1 MLNENEIASILYQM
15 ISDSDVS
22 NKPVYLADMT
32 QLSEEIGVLKLKNT
46 ALYELLARLAQN
58 NEKSELKAV

>member
-1 MLNENEIASILYQM
+1 MLNENEIANILYQM
-15 ISDSDVS
+15 VSGSDVS
-22 NKPVYLADMT
+22 NKPVYLADIT

>member
-15 ISDSDVS
+15 VSDSSVN
-22 NKPVYLADMT
+22 NKPMYLADIT
-32 QLSEEIGVLKLKNT
+32 RLSEEIGVLKLKNT

>member
-15 ISDSDVS
+15 VSDSNVN
-22 NKPVYLADMT
+22 NKPMYLADIT
-32 QLSEEIGVLKLKNT
+32 RLSEEIGVLKLKNT

>member
-15 ISDSDVS
+15 VSDSDVS
-22 NKPVYLADMT
+22 NKPMYLANIT